1 MIWRA
6 LLLAASAAVPGATAQ
21 EVGES
26 QPTPVDLV
34 EEEIQVVGDLPGPP
48 LWKVTKDDHVL
59 WILGIPELVPNDL
72 LWHPDSVEHALTR
85 SSEYLPPPSLR
96 VSLTNP
102 VRAWRLI
109 KRMRRIPDQG
119 TLEGLLP
126 EDLYQL
132 FSETRL
138 RYAPKR
144 DNLEELRPSVAAE
157 ELFDSAA
164 QSAGLE
170 SGLRTIGRVIEKRA
184 KKHNVKKV
192 PAHLSERYKD
202 SPLFDSTQE
211 MSPHAEQTCLQAGLQ
226 GLDAQ
231 VEEHTRLAAAWA
243 VGDLATLRAH
253 PGDSATWTCD
263 SFVLAFDPEVLS
275 QMESRSWELWLENV
289 DRALT
294 DNDSTFA
301 ILRLRDLLR
310 PNGPLSWLR
319 ERGYEVV
326 EPDEAQPARAPL
338 GTGRSGSSNAG

>member
-6 LLLAASAAVPGATAQ
+6 LLLAASAAVPGAFAQ
-21 EVGES
+21 ENDTS
-26 QPTPVDLV
+26 QPTPVDVV

-59 WILGIPELVPNDL
+59 WILGIPRLVPSDL
-72 LWHPDSVEHALTR
+72 LWHPDSVEKALAR
-85 SSEYLPPPSLR
+85 SSEYLPAPSLR

-109 KRMRRIPDQG
+109 KRVRRIPDRG
-119 TLEGLLP
+119 TLESVLP

-170 SGLRTIGRVIEKRA
+170 SGRTISRAIEKRA

-211 MSPHAEQTCLQAGLQ
+211 MSPDAEQTCLQAGLQ
-226 GLDAQ
+226 RLDAQ

-243 VGDLATLRAH
+243 VGDLASLRAH
-253 PGDSATWTCD
+253 PGDSATGVCD
-263 SFVLAFDPEVLS
+263 SFTLAFDPEVLS

-301 ILRLRDLLR
+301 ILPLRNLLR
-310 PNGPLSWLR
+310 TDGPLSWLR

-326 EPDEAQPARAPL
+326 EPDEAQPARAPF

>member
-1 MIWRA
+1 MICRA
-6 LLLAASAAVPGATAQ
+6 LLLAASAAVPGAIAQ
-21 EVGES
+21 ENDAS
-26 QPTPVDLV
+26 QPRPVDLV
-34 EEEIQVVGDLPGPP
+34 EEEIQVVGELPGPP
-48 LWKVTKDDHVL
+48 LWKVTRGDHVL
-59 WILGIPELVPNDL
+59 WILGTPELVPDGL
-72 LWHPDSVEHALTR
+72 RWESDSIERVLAL

-96 VSLTNP
+96 ISLTNP

-109 KRMRRIPDQG
+109 KRIRRIPDRG
-119 TLEGLLP
+119 TLEDVLP

-144 DNLEELRPSVAAE
+144 DNLEELRPSIAAE

-192 PAHLSERYKD
+192 PAHLSERYKE
-202 SPLFDSTQE
+202 SPLFDSMQE
-211 MSPHAEQTCLQAGLQ
+211 MSPGTEQTCLQAGLQ

-253 PGDSATWTCD
+253 PGDSPTWACD
-263 SFVLAFDPEVLS
+263 SFALAFDPAVLS
-275 QMESRSWELWLENV
+275 QIESRSWELWLENAE
-289 DRALT
+289 RALT
-294 DNDSTFA
+294 NNDSTFA
-301 ILRLRDLLR
+301 ILPLEVLLQAD
-310 PNGPLSWLR
+310 GPLSQFR
-319 ERGYEVV
+319 QRGYEVV
-326 EPDEAQPARAPL
+326 EPDETPPEGQQ
-338 GTGRSGSSNAG
+338 G

>member
-6 LLLAASAAVPGATAQ
+6 LLLAASVVVPAAIAQ
-21 EVGES
+21 ENDES
-26 QPTPVDLV
+26 QPTPVDVV

-59 WILGIPELVPNDL
+59 WILGIPRLVPNDL
-72 LWHPDSVEHALTR
+72 LWHPDSVEQALAR
-85 SSEYLPPPSLR
+85 SSEYLPAPSLR
-96 VSLTNP
+96 VSLINP
-102 VRAWRLI
+102 VKAWRLI
-109 KRMRRIPDQG
+109 KRIRRIPDRG
-119 TLEGLLP
+119 TLEGVLP

-157 ELFDSAA
+157 ELFASAA

-170 SGLRTIGRVIEKRA
+170 SGRTIGRAIEKRA
-184 KKHNVKKV
+184 KKHDVKKV

-211 MSPHAEQTCLQAGLQ
+211 MSPDVEQTCLQAGLQ
-226 GLDAQ
+226 GLDALL
-231 VEEHTRLAAAWA
+231 EEHTRLAAAWA
-243 VGDLATLRAH
+243 VGDMASLRAH
-253 PGDSATWTCD
+253 PGDSATRACD
-263 SFVLAFDPEVLS
+263 SFRLAFDPEVLS
-275 QMESRSWELWLENV
+275 QTESRSWKLWLENV

-301 ILRLRDLLR
+301 ILPLGHLLR
-310 PNGPLSWLR
+310 ADGLLSQLR
-319 ERGYEVV
+319 QRGYEIV
-326 EPDEAQPARAPL
+326 EPDEAPPEGQQ
-338 GTGRSGSSNAG
+338 G

>member
-1 MIWRA
+1 MNSRA
-6 LLLAASAAVPGATAQ
+6 LLLAASAAASGAIAQ
-21 EVGES
+21 ENDAS
-26 QPTPVDLV
+26 QPTPVDVV

-48 LWKVTKDDHVL
+48 LWKATKDDHVL

-72 LWHPDSVEHALTR
+72 LWHPDSVEHALAR
-85 SSEYLPPPSLR
+85 SSEYLPPPSLG

-109 KRMRRIPDQG
+109 KRIRRIPDQG
-119 TLEGLLP
+119 TLAGVLP

-170 SGLRTIGRVIEKRA
+170 SGRTIVRTIEKRA
-184 KKHNVKKV
+184 KKHRVKKV
-192 PAHLSERYKD
+192 PAHLSERYKE
-202 SPLFDSTQE
+202 SPLYDSMRE
-211 MSPHAEQTCLQAGLQ
+211 MSPAAEQTCLQASLQ

-231 VEEHTRLAAAWA
+231 LEARKRLATAWA

-253 PGDSATWTCD
+253 PGDSPTWACD
-263 SFVLAFDPEVLS
+263 SFALAFDPEVLS
-275 QMESRSWELWLENV
+275 QMESRSWALWLENV

-310 PNGPLSWLR
+310 PNGPLSLLR

-326 EPDEAQPARAPL
+326 EPDETQPARAPL

>member
-1 MIWRA
+1 MNWRA
-6 LLLAASAAVPGATAQ
+6 LLLAASAAVPGAIAQ
-21 EVGES
+21 ENDTS
-26 QPTPVDLV
+26 QPTPVDVV
-34 EEEIQVVGDLPGPP
+34 EEEIQVMGDLPGPP
-48 LWKVTKDDHVL
+48 LWKVTRGDHVL
-59 WILGIPELVPNDL
+59 WILGTPELVPDGL
-72 LWHPDSVEHALTR
+72 RWESDSIERVLAL

-96 VSLTNP
+96 ISLTNP

-109 KRMRRIPDQG
+109 KRTRRIPDRG
-119 TLEGLLP
+119 TLEGVLP

-170 SGLRTIGRVIEKRA
+170 SGRTISRAIEKRA

-192 PAHLSERYKD
+192 PAHISERYKD
-202 SPLFDSTQE
+202 SPLSDSTQE
-211 MSPHAEQTCLQAGLQ
+211 MSPGAEQTCLQASLQ

-231 VEEHTRLAAAWA
+231 LEAHTRLAAAWA

-253 PGDSATWTCD
+253 PGDSPTWACD
-263 SFVLAFDPEVLS
+263 SFTLAFDPEVLS

-289 DRALT
+289 DRAFT
-294 DNDSTFA
+294 NNDSTFA
-301 ILRLRDLLR
+301 ILPLEYLLR
-310 PNGPLSWLR
+310 TDGPLSWLR

-326 EPDEAQPARAPL
+326 EPDDTPPL
-338 GTGRSGSSNAG
+338 GTRVF